1 MKMNEIITE
10 KRQALAKIT
19 TKSGKQAWVAAPV
32 QAQFQA
38 FVNDLEATGYYIYS
52 IGGHNPRRTSSG
64 KWSHHAQGLAID
76 INPDDNPHNKGPNA
90 KLVTDMP
97 SNISQIA
104 RKHGLGWGGNWTR
117 SKDAMHFSA
126 AAREGGNIP
135 VSRGPDIYK
144 GDASVTTT
152 TTSNNVT
159 INPSAPMSTSGANL
173 LRNTGS
179 YSPQLIPT
187 VKKLQTRLEELG
199 YSVGS
204 TGIDGK
210 FGPRTEQAV
219 RRFQQANGLQV
230 DGIVGPETRK
240 ALAAAKASTNT
251 SGYGNEFD
259 TKTSGYGNEF
269 D

>member
-10 KRQALAKIT
+10 QQGLAKIT

-38 FVNDLEATGYYIYS
+38 FVNDLEATGYNIYS
-52 IGGHNPRRTSSG
+52 IGGYNKRRTSSG

-76 INPDDNPHNKGPNA
+76 INPDDNPQGPT
-90 KLVTDMP
+90 LITDMP
-97 SNISQIA
+97 PNISQIA
-104 RKHGLGWGGNWTR
+104 AKHGLGWGGNWNR

-126 AAREGGNIP
+126 AAREGGNIQ
-135 VSRGPDIYK
+135 VSRGPNIY
-144 GDASVTTT
+144 GGGASTKTTT
-152 TTSNNVT
+152 VTRPTSNKKT
-159 INPSAPMSTSGANL
+159 RKHSAPMSTSGANL

-219 RRFQQANGLQV
+219 RRFQQANSLQV

-251 SGYGNEFD
+251 SGYNNEFD
-259 TKTSGYGNEF
+259 T
-269 D
+269 

>member
-10 KRQALAKIT
+10 KRQSLAKIT

-52 IGGHNPRRTSSG
+52 IGGYNKRRTSSG

-76 INPDDNPHNKGPNA
+76 INPDDNPQGPT
-90 KLVTDMP
+90 LITDMP
-97 SNISQIA
+97 PNISQIA
-104 RKHGLGWGGNWTR
+104 AKHGLGWGGNWR
-117 SKDAMHFSA
+117 SSKDAMHFSA
-126 AAREGGNIP
+126 AAREGGNIQ
-135 VSRGPDIYK
+135 VSRGPNIY
-144 GDASVTTT
+144 GGGASTT
-152 TTSNNVT
+152 TTSVT
-159 INPSAPMSTSGANL
+159 QPSAPMATSSANL

-179 YSPQLIPT
+179 YSPKLIPT